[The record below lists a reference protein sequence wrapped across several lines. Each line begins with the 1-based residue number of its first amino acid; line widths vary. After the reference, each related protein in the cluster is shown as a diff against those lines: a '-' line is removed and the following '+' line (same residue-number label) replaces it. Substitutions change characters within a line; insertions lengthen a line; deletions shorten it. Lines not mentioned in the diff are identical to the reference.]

1 MKSDDRKPD
10 LMLIAV
16 AVIVMIVVFG
26 YSVFDSPKFN
36 AIETVLLTSST
47 SAVQVTE
54 ETVININTA
63 SAEELTQ
70 LKFIGEKKAQL
81 IVEYRE
87 LNGKFRSVDELKSIS
102 GITQNIIDANKG
114 KITV

>member
-1 MKSDDRKPD
+1 MISDDRKPD
-10 LMLIAV
+10 MMLIAV

-36 AIETVLLTSST
+36 AIETVLLTT
-47 SAVQVTE
+47 ETAAVQVTE
-54 ETVININTA
+54 ASVININTA
-63 SAEELTQ
+63 TAEELTQ

-87 LNGKFRSVDELKSIS
+87 LNGKFRSVEELKSIS
-102 GITQNIIDANKG
+102 GISQNIIDANKG
-114 KITV
+114 RITV